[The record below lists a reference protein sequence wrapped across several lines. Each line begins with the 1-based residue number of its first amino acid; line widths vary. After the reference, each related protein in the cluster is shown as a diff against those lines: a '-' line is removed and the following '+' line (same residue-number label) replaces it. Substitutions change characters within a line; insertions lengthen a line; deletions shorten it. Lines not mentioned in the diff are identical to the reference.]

1 MARKDKLTNRERM
14 LARFAHLEEYLTQFL
29 KVYSTPARR
38 WPAISEALEEV
49 GRERM
54 LLQAEMEEGF
64 PRGVRRTKTGG

>member
-14 LARFAHLEEYLTQFL
+14 LARFTHLEEYITQFL

-38 WPAISEALEEV
+38 WPGLLDALEEV

-64 PRGVRRTKTGG
+64 PKGIRRNKTGG